1 MVTRRIFVSATS
13 NKGLDDRRKALKA
26 GLIKLLIDAG
36 YEPQEF
42 FESGLGLRYAWNFEN
57 VNRIVKQCIGAV
69 VIGFPRWRSGSGA
82 DAPFVGEYNH
92 FEGAV
97 AMSYDL
103 PILIIAEQGVA
114 DRGIVWTGGGKNIVF
129 APNDAD
135 VAWLNGG
142 DFQNRFKVWLED
154 LRRRRDVFLGYCSQ
168 NAGIAAQ
175 IENIL
180 VRKGATV
187 LNYAMDFRA
196 GVSILQEIEEARS
209 LCTCGIF
216 IFGENDPMSGG
227 DGNAAPRD
235 NVVFEAGYFMSSK
248 GPGRC
253 LIVRVGQAKMPADL
267 GGAIYISLA
276 SGDVAAIEARLTRFL
291 DTSL

>member
-13 NKGLDDRRKALKA
+13 NKGLDERRKALKA
-26 GLIKLLIDAG
+26 GLIKLLINAG

-69 VIGFPRWRSGSGA
+69 VIGFPRWRSGSGGEA
-82 DAPFVGEYNH
+82 SFVGEYNH
-92 FEGAV
+92 YEGAV
-97 AMSYDL
+97 AMAYDL
-103 PILIIAEQGVA
+103 PILIVAEQGVA
-114 DRGIVWTGGGKNIVF
+114 DRGIVWTGGGKNIVY
-129 APNDAD
+129 APKNAD
-135 VAWLNGG
+135 ITWLDGS
-142 DFQNRFKVWLED
+142 DFQNRYKVWLED
-154 LRRRRDVFLGYCSQ
+154 LKHRRDIFLGYCSQ

-187 LNYAMDFRA
+187 LNYAMDFRT
-196 GVSILQEIEEARS
+196 GTSILQEIEEARS
-209 LCTCGIF
+209 LCSCGIF
-216 IFGENDPMSGG
+216 IFGENDPLSGS
-227 DGNAAPRD
+227 DSMAAPRD

-253 LIVRVGQAKMPADL
+253 LVVRVGKAKMPADL
-267 GGAIYISLA
+267 GGSIYITLA
-276 SGDVAAIEARLTRFL
+276 NGDVAAIESKLTRFL
-291 DTSL
+291 DTNL